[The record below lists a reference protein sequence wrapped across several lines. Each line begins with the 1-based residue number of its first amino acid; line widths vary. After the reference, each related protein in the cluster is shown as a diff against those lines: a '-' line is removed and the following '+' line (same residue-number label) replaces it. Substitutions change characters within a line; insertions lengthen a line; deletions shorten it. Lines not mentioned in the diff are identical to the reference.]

1 MPIIFLLFF
10 FCFFQTWRTS
20 RRREE
25 MQWGSERAKEWSCCA
40 ARRLTLEV
48 IRSAPICLSCLC
60 ICPVAAL
67 RPDSFVLHI
76 PELFEET
83 PSVCGR
89 MRDARRAVSLH
100 LFVIV
105 PIFIWSVGSCVCALP
120 SDLLTVCL
128 RCGGQRSESFLLWD
142 TRGLSAWFPV
152 GDQAKLWH
160 ADWGGCLRLGPGQ
173 AE

>member
-1 MPIIFLLFF
+1 
-10 FCFFQTWRTS
+10 
-20 RRREE
+20 
-25 MQWGSERAKEWSCCA
+25 MQWGSERVKEWSCCA
-40 ARRLTLEV
+40 AHRLTPEV
-48 IRSAPICLSCLC
+48 IPSAPVCLSYLC
-60 ICPVAAL
+60 VCPVTAL

-83 PSVCGR
+83 PSVCSR
-89 MRDARRAVSLH
+89 MHDARCAVSLP

-105 PIFIWSVGSCVCALP
+105 PIFIWSVGSHVCALR